1 MVEIRISTD
10 DSMTNEYNES
20 TTKFVSATFQSEREN
35 GRDMPDKSAILEL
48 QNV

>member
-1 MVEIRISTD
+1 MNTMNLRQNLFLRHFKV
-10 DSMTNEYNES
+10 
-20 TTKFVSATFQSEREN
+20 REKN